1 MNVQKTYIFKNNK
14 IKFKTII
21 FFFIQEYIKIKKK
34 FSFYKK
40 IYFIHNYK
48 SYDHIFKIISL

>member
-21 FFFIQEYIKIKKK
+21 FFFIQEYLNSFK
-34 FSFYKK
+34 FKLNV
-40 IYFIHNYK
+40 IC
-48 SYDHIFKIISL
+48 IFKCLNNIKL